1 MLFSKE
7 YILTAVRRLD
17 LKKAEVND
25 QISIRMIQ
33 LCDKSLYKPLHLI
46 FLSCMNSGMF

>member
-33 LCDKSLYKPLHLI
+33 LCDKSLI
-46 FLSCMNSGMF
+46 FLSCMKSGMF